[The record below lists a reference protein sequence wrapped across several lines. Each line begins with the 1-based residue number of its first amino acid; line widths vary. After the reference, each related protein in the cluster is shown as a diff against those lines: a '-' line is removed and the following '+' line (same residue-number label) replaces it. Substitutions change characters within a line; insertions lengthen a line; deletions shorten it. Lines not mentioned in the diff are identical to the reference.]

1 MNEPME
7 SPPKDPSILKDL
19 KSLHRLSKLSSS
31 KQLKLPAIRNSWA
44 APGCTVPNSCSKWSG

>member
-31 KQLKLPAIRNSWA
+31 KQLKLPAIRNS
-44 APGCTVPNSCSKWSG
+44 